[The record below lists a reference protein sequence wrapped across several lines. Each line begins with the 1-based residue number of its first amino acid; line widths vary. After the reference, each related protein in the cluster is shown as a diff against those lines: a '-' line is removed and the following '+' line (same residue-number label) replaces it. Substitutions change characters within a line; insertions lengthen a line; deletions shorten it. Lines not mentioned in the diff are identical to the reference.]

1 LDFPYL
7 IAAVLAFLSFSLAA
21 SSIYCFNDIY
31 DVKADRL
38 HPKKCKR
45 PIASGA
51 ISIPTGYAIMF
62 TTLCLSLYI
71 LWQGQTLLLGNFPLV
86 CSILIFY
93 YIMNI
98 AYCIKLK
105 QTAIVDIFLISVG
118 FVLRIL
124 MGGFCTGIYI
134 THWIVLITFL
144 LALFLAIAKRRDD
157 VLIFINT
164 GVKARKNIEKYNL
177 QFMNS
182 AMSVVAS
189 ITMVCYILYTVSE
202 DVVTRLDCQYVY
214 ITSFFVL
221 AGILRYLQVTVVDA
235 NSGSPTKILLKFTG
249 YTHIIERG
257 CKIGW
262 KTFYYS
268 PYSRKTGKGDVAST
282 R

>member
-1 LDFPYL
+1 
-7 IAAVLAFLSFSLAA
+7 
-21 SSIYCFNDIY
+21 
-31 DVKADRL
+31 
-38 HPKKCKR
+38 
-45 PIASGA
+45 
-51 ISIPTGYAIMF
+51 
-62 TTLCLSLYI
+62 
-71 LWQGQTLLLGNFPLV
+71 
-86 CSILIFY
+86 
-93 YIMNI
+93 
-98 AYCIKLK
+98 
-105 QTAIVDIFLISVG
+105 
-118 FVLRIL
+118 